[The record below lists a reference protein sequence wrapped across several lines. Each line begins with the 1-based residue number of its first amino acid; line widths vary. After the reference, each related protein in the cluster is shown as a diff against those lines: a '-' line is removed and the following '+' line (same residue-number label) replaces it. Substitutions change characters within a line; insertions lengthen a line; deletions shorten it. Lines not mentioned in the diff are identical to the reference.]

1 MFRFKKLR
9 RANRKIIKYTFFL
22 AVLVLFNYYS
32 SIFFSDYG
40 SLSNSSILSFFLV
53 NINLIV
59 FTILI
64 FVVFSNLVRHFADRR
79 NNLFGSKI
87 KRRVLVFMTI
97 ITVIPI
103 FTMAFF
109 SINIINSTINK
120 WFESR
125 VEESLYGSLTL
136 MSQYRDNLGRDLAD
150 RGIELSLTITNNR
163 LTYTYERDA
172 LQRVISDLT
181 NTTIVDG
188 IEVLSAFGGVI
199 VESGDSFFSYS
210 DLITNQSLANNIDIY
225 AQSISYGYRVKGDR
239 EIFWTIV
246 PVYSQYDDGVLLAK
260 VMLYRIAGTIDAQTL
275 GQIEQSYTNYKDI
288 SRFSSTLKV
297 SQILIILALALGLAL
312 LFLGAA
318 LVFATSLLKPIQELA
333 DAAINV
339 AKGNMKVRVAE
350 GGYDEISRLMWSF
363 NYMLDELASKSE
375 ALSEQKD
382 ALEKMY
388 SQLSNSNLYIEAILD
403 NAHIALTLYDHNLE
417 ELQTNRDARIL
428 MQEYRGLQ
436 GTIHKEVHDLI
447 NTTSPQIGTSR
458 QMEWVGSSGK
468 IAILEI
474 KLVKIIALDDD
485 TNSNSGAYRSE
496 SVLVIIDDVT
506 DFIQTARM
514 RVWQDMARKITHE
527 IKNPLTPIKLNTER
541 MARKALAQN
550 MDRNDLGEIVL
561 KTSEIIISEVD
572 NMLKMVEEFNI
583 YTSISDFSPEITK
596 LKPLMEST
604 LNLYDNAYPDIKFV
618 VDCTDNLELMADNQL
633 LKRLFINLINNSVH
647 AMGNT
652 PEGKIEMTA
661 MMAENNTVNI
671 SVKDNGKGIDG
682 KHLDKIFTPYYSNK
696 PQGTGLG
703 LAIVHK
709 IVEQHRGNISVE
721 TQNGQGTEFKIT
733 LPIK

>member
-1 MFRFKKLR
+1 MFRVKKLR

-40 SLSNSSILSFFLV
+40 SLSGSSILSFFLV

-97 ITVIPI
+97 ITVVPI

-172 LQRVISDLT
+172 LQRVVSDLT

-210 DLITNQSLANNIDIY
+210 DLITNQSLASNIDIY
-225 AQSISYGYRVKGDR
+225 SQSISYGYRVKDDR
-239 EIFWTIV
+239 EVFWTIV
-246 PVYSQYDDGVLLAK
+246 PVYSQFDDGVILAK

-318 LVFATSLLKPIQELA
+318 LVFANSLLKPIQELA
-333 DAAINV
+333 EAAINV

-350 GGYDEISRLMWSF
+350 GGYDEISRLMSSF

-375 ALSEQKD
+375 TLSEQKD
-382 ALEKMY
+382 ALERMY

-417 ELQTNRDARIL
+417 ELQTNRDARTL
-428 MQEYRGLQ
+428 MHEYRGLQ
-436 GTIHKEVHDLI
+436 STIFKEVHDLI
-447 NTTSPQIGTSR
+447 NSTSPRIDTSR

-468 IAILEI
+468 VAILEI
-474 KLVKIIALDDD
+474 KLVKIIASEDDSK
-485 TNSNSGAYRSE
+485 SNSGAYRSE

-541 MARKALAQN
+541 MARKALTQN
-550 MDRNDLGEIVL
+550 MDRNELGEIVL

-583 YTSISDFSPEITK
+583 YTSISDFSPETIK
-596 LKPLMEST
+596 LKPLMESIKR
-604 LNLYDNAYPDIKFV
+604 LYDNAYPDVTFV
-618 VDCTDNLELMADNQL
+618 VDCPPNLEVMADNQL

-647 AMGNT
+647 AMESM
-652 PEGKIEMTA
+652 PEGKIEMIA
-661 MMAENNTVNI
+661 IPENSTINI
-671 SVKDNGKGIDG
+671 NVKDNGKGIDS

-709 IVEQHRGNISVE
+709 IVEQHRGNISVD
-721 TQNGQGTEFKIT
+721 TQKGQGTEFKIT